1 MSLQEKYGSLIDQAK
16 SLGTSNLNIV
26 EQNGVLH
33 IDGTVPNGTA
43 KDQLWNTYDSID
55 PNFQG
60 GDLVLDIKVDPAA
73 PGTRLKVTTQSSNL
87 NIRKGPGLDQPVIGK
102 AAHESTVTLLTDY
115 NSEWALVR
123 SEEGVEGY
131 CSRQYLTQI

>member
-1 MSLQEKYGSLIDQAK
+1 MSLQEKYASLIDQAK
-16 SLGTSNLNIV
+16 SLGTSDLNIV

-33 IDGTVPNGTA
+33 IDGTVANGTA

-73 PGTRLKVTTQSSNL
+73 PGTQLKVTTQSSNL

-115 NSEWALVR
+115 NSEWSLVR
-123 SEEGVEGY
+123 SEEGIEGY

>member
-1 MSLQEKYGSLIDQAK
+1 MSLQEKYASLIDQAK
-16 SLGTSNLNIV
+16 SLGTSDLNIV

-33 IDGTVPNGTA
+33 IDGTVANGTA
-43 KDQLWNTYDSID
+43 KDQLWNTYDGID

-73 PGTRLKVTTQSSNL
+73 PGTQLKVTTQSSNL
-87 NIRKGPGLDQPVIGK
+87 NIRKGPGMDQPVIGK

-115 NSEWALVR
+115 NSEWSLIR
-123 SEEGVEGY
+123 SEEGIEGY